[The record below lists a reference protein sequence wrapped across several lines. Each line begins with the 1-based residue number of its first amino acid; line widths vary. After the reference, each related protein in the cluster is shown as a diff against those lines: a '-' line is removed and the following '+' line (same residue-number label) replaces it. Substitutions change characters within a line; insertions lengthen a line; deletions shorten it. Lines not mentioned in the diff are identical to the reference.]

1 MVEKIRE
8 QFRERFRKEPL
19 IIAAPGRVN
28 LLGEHTDYNQ
38 GFVLPGAIDKRIYLA
53 IARNDSRT
61 VNAWSN
67 EFDESFS
74 FPIDTAQ
81 PDKGWK
87 NYLIGVT
94 HYVQQRT
101 APFASGVD
109 LIIDGDIPVG
119 GGMSSSAALCSGYG
133 FALNELFSA
142 GLTRLELAQ
151 IGQLTEHH
159 FVGARVGIMDQF
171 ASLYGKAGCLIRLDC
186 RSMDHEYIPFD
197 FPDHRIILV
206 NTMVKHELSG
216 SEYNVRRQQCEAGV
230 GKLQEYYPSVV
241 SLRDISI
248 GQLEKHMMDI
258 PEIIYQ
264 RCKYVV
270 EENDRLLRGCALLE
284 QGDLPGFGRL
294 MYRTHEGLRHEYE
307 VSCAELDF
315 LVDQAK
321 HMPGVKGA
329 RMMGG
334 GFGGCTINLVSQEA
348 AAQFTTDICSRYEEA
363 FRISPQVY
371 LMQIEDGVKA
381 IY

>member
-94 HYVQQRT
+94 YYVQQRT

-284 QGDLPGFGRL
+284 QSDLPGFGRL

-363 FRISPQVY
+363 FGISPQVY

>member
-1 MVEKIRE
+1 MIKKIRE
-8 QFRERFRKEPL
+8 QFRDRFGKEPL

-53 IARNDSRT
+53 IARNDSWV

-67 EFDESFS
+67 DFNESFS
-74 FPIDTAQ
+74 FPIDMAQ

-94 HYVQQRT
+94 HYLQQQ
-101 APFASGVD
+101 AGPFVSGVD
-109 LIIDGDIPVG
+109 LLIDGDIPVG

-133 FALNELFSA
+133 FALNELFSL
-142 GLTRLELAQ
+142 GRSRLELAR

-159 FVGARVGIMDQF
+159 FVGAMVGIMDQF
-171 ASLYGKAGCLIRLDC
+171 ASLYGKAGSLIRLDC
-186 RSMDHEYIPFD
+186 RSMDYEYIPFD

-206 NTMVKHELSG
+206 NTMVKHELAG

-230 GKLQEYYPSVV
+230 LKLKEYYPDAI

-248 GQLEKHMMDI
+248 GQLEKHIMDI
-258 PEIIYQ
+258 SDTIYQ
-264 RCKYVV
+264 RCKYVI
-270 EENDRLLRGCALLE
+270 EENDRVLQGCALLE
-284 QGDLPGFGRL
+284 RGDLPGFGAL

-307 VSCAELDF
+307 VSCAALDF
-315 LVDQAK
+315 LVEQARD
-321 HMPGVKGA
+321 MAGVKGA

-334 GFGGCTINLVSQEA
+334 GFGGCTINLVGQEA
-348 AAQFTTDICSRYEEA
+348 AEQFKRDICSRYEEA
-363 FRISPQVY
+363 FQITPEIYQ
-371 LMQIEDGVKA
+371 MQIEDGVKA
-381 IY
+381 IN

>member
-94 HYVQQRT
+94 YYVQQRT

-264 RCKYVV
+264 RY
-270 EENDRLLRGCALLE
+270 
-284 QGDLPGFGRL
+284 
-294 MYRTHEGLRHEYE
+294 
-307 VSCAELDF
+307 S
-315 LVDQAK
+315 
-321 HMPGVKGA
+321 
-329 RMMGG
+329 
-334 GFGGCTINLVSQEA
+334 
-348 AAQFTTDICSRYEEA
+348 
-363 FRISPQVY
+363 
-371 LMQIEDGVKA
+371 
-381 IY
+381 